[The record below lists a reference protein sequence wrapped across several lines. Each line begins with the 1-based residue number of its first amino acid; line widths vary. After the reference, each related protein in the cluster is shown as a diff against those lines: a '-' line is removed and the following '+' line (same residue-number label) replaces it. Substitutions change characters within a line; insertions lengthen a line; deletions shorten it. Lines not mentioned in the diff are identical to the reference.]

1 MESIRSVANRFGIS
15 NSTCWMVLYKI
26 CNMLV
31 QLSLQHRL
39 IAWPSPNSL
48 QVTCNSFQQHFGM
61 RGVIGAID
69 GSHIRINA
77 PKDHHTSYI
86 NRKGYHSVL
95 LQAVC
100 NADMLF
106 TDVYTGYPG
115 SVHDAALFKRSD
127 LCNNI
132 STGAAYVGEFYLLGD
147 KAYPLQTVLM
157 VPFKDTGRL
166 SRQQKHF
173 NVVLS
178 KSRVVIENAFALLKG
193 RFRRLKYIETVKLE
207 YIVLLI
213 MAATILHNLCIL
225 CKDEFRQLIDITVEI
240 AEEREMND
248 VEIHNIA
255 FRNNLA
261 IAKRQ
266 EIMNSLAMI
275 LNN

>member
-1 MESIRSVANRFGIS
+1 MESIKSVANRFGIS
-15 NSTCWMVLYKI
+15 KSTCWMVLYKI

-48 QVTCNSFQQHFGM
+48 QVTSNSFQQRFGM

-69 GSHIRINA
+69 GCHIRINA

-157 VPFKDTGRL
+157 VPFKDTDLEVLGLVCTAQPNGFQPLLMTLLAFDCVRSVSGTSKGNLMWSGQDL
-166 SRQQKHF
+166 SRF
-173 NVVLS
+173 
-178 KSRVVIENAFALLKG
+178 
-193 RFRRLKYIETVKLE
+193 
-207 YIVLLI
+207 
-213 MAATILHNLCIL
+213 
-225 CKDEFRQLIDITVEI
+225 
-240 AEEREMND
+240 
-248 VEIHNIA
+248 
-255 FRNNLA
+255 
-261 IAKRQ
+261 
-266 EIMNSLAMI
+266 
-275 LNN
+275 